1 MIKCDILYCDFISVI
16 RLCFWEQDYFPLI
29 IVLCSKMLPTT
40 LVTCCIMGWPEQ
52 PCCGVFCNCDEG
64 VTQMLNWTLMCK
76 YCFRWTLCRMIR
88 HSALLRPLD
97 REWCPSRKA
106 PTCIWVTSSCS
117 LIPYHS
123 TSLSRSKLQL
133 STHTWGQREGVH
145 IKAEM
150 SKEQDSQALM
160 SDCPAASTP
169 VHKGVAWELQFSW
182 HAVTT
187 FTCSVET
194 CLMG

>member
-1 MIKCDILYCDFISVI
+1 MIKYDILYCDFISVV

-123 TSLSRSKLQL
+123 TPLSCSKLQL

-169 VHKGVAWELQFSW
+169 VHKGVCVGI
-182 HAVTT
+182 AVLL
-187 FTCSVET
+187 TCSHYIYMHT